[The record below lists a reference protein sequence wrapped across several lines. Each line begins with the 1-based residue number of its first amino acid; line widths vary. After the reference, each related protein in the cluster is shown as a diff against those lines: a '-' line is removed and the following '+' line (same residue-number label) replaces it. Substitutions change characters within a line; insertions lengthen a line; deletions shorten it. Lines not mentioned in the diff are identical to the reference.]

1 MPQII
6 IDLTDEDFIAI
17 DDWYKSEGG
26 IEKRLNDFC
35 QAALICAESRKQERI
50 QEAVDAYM
58 EVGQDVINQ
67 AAVIIVAEFFAR
79 V

>member
-6 IDLTDEDFIAI
+6 IDLTDEGFIAI

-35 QAALICAESRKQERI
+35 QAALICAESKKQERI
-50 QEAVDAYM
+50 QQAIDAYM
-58 EVGQDVINQ
+58 EVGQDVIEQ
-67 AAVIIVAEFFAR
+67 AAFVVVAEFFAR
-79 V
+79 I